1 MQSRSSSYHLE
12 EWMLHVNDK
21 NTGMI
26 LPHIYPALLL
36 DTKLYIFA
44 LFAHLIL
51 TIPYGVGTFIL

>member
-1 MQSRSSSYHLE
+1 
-12 EWMLHVNDK
+12 MLHVNDK

-51 TIPYGVGTFIL
+51 TTPYEVGTFIL